1 MENQSKKSS
10 LSKNIIDWTESVV
23 ISVLAVILLFTFV
36 FRTVGIEGISMEPT
50 FSEGDRVIIY
60 SLFYKPECGDVVVV
74 SRNSTNLDE
83 YESLDNEPI
92 IKRVVATEGMWV
104 DIRLER
110 VNGENVGVV
119 YTGETEQR
127 LEKLNDSKPYIT
139 QQKYEEM
146 TVEFPLQVKTGH
158 VFVLGDNR
166 NHSTDS
172 RYDIMGDDGQ
182 INSRYVL
189 GKAVLRIFP
198 FNKFGGVE

>member
-60 SLFYKPECGDVVVV
+60 SLFYKPECGDVVVI